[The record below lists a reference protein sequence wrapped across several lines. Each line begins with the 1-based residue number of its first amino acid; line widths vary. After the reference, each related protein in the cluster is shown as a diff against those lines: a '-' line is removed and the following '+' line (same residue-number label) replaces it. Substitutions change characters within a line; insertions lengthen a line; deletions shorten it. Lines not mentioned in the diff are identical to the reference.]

1 MTDALSMKINLDTT
15 PVLEAI
21 GTKMESQTPFAVS
34 LWINRLANAGQAAER
49 QHMKQRFHLNR
60 EDFNLRAIYIS
71 KADRAT
77 KTTWRAVIQVQARAG
92 YLGKFEEGGEK
103 VAIGG
108 RRYLAIPDETV
119 FPDGIVPR
127 GSELKLRKLN
137 LHKDDHGRLI
147 GDQRTFL
154 APLRNGGQAAGVF
167 QRTGKDTRS
176 SAAKKKGV
184 KDAAGDAG
192 VRLLY
197 KLVGRARIPAKLD
210 FYQTVADTVAARS
223 KDILNDAF
231 AEAMRTAR

>member
-21 GTKMESQTPFAVS
+21 GTKMESQIPFAVS

-77 KTTWRAVIQVQARAG
+77 KTTWRAIIQVQARAG

-154 APLRNGGQAAGVF
+154 APLRGGDQAAGVF
-167 QRTGKDTRS
+167 QRVGAS
-176 SAAKKKGV
+176 SKKGRPLGGGSHH
-184 KDAAGDAG
+184 DTSAN

-197 KLVGRARIPAKLD
+197 KLVARARVPAKLE
-210 FYQTVADTVAARS
+210 FYETVAETVAAKS